1 MCEFE
6 TGIMTAADVDAVC
19 AIEEATF
26 ARPWSRASIENEL
39 TNSCARYVVLRRGG
53 ETVGYA
59 GMWLVI
65 DEAHVTNVAIRKDL
79 RGQGLGEKLMRAL
92 IQRAADSGMI
102 WMTLE
107 VRRSNAAA
115 QGLYRKLGF
124 VDVGWRKRY
133 YEDNGEDAL
142 LMGLEHLPEGH
153 PENDPFAVFEE
164 E

>member
-1 MCEFE
+1 MSEFE

-39 TNSCARYVVLRRGG
+39 TNSCARYVVLRRSG

-92 IQRAADSGMI
+92 IQLAADSGMI

>member
-39 TNSCARYVVLRRGG
+39 TNSCARYVVLRRSG

-92 IQRAADSGMI
+92 IQLAADSGMI

-115 QGLYRKLGF
+115 QGRYRKLGF
-124 VDVGWRKRY
+124 VDVGWRKRS

>member
-26 ARPWSRASIENEL
+26 ARPWSCASIENEL

-65 DEAHVTNVAIRKDL
+65 DDAHVTNVAIRKDL

-92 IQRAADSGMI
+92 IQLAADSGMI

>member
-79 RGQGLGEKLMRAL
+79 RGQGLVEKLMRAL
-92 IQRAADSGMI
+92 IQLAADSGMI

>member
-1 MCEFE
+1 MCEFK

-19 AIEEATF
+19 AIEDATF

-39 TNSCARYVVLRRGG
+39 TNSCARYVVLRRGE

-65 DEAHVTNVAIRKDL
+65 DEAHVTNVAIREDL
-79 RGQGLGEKLMRAL
+79 RGRGLGKQLMQAL
-92 IQRAADSGMI
+92 IQLAADSGMI

-107 VRRSNAAA
+107 VRRSNTVA

>member
-92 IQRAADSGMI
+92 IQLTADSGMI